1 MILLI
6 LSRLVF
12 NICQTYFVVVASE
25 AMQSM
30 GEKDCEIEEDD
41 LYWIIFHYHVEIV
54 FYCK

>member
-12 NICQTYFVVVASE
+12 NICQTYFVVAASE